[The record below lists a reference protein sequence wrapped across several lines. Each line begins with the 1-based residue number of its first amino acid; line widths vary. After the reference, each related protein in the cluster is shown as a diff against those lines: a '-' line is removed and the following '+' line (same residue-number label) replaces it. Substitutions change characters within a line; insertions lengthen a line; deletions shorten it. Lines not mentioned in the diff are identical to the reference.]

1 MDDQGT
7 TTGGPGNDEPQSE
20 RAEVGA
26 KGEQAW
32 SGGEADDVVAA
43 KVPEFSS
50 LTESATREEIYGI
63 DRFYDVQVPVWAE
76 LGRLE
81 MPIGDLL
88 KLGEGAVVRLG
99 RPVTDPVDLVAQGV
113 RLARGEVVV
122 VDDNFAIRIKEIE
135 STKKK
140 NSDS

>member
-1 MDDQGT
+1 MDEQET
-7 TTGGPGNDEPQSE
+7 TASGPVNDASTSE
-20 RAEVGA
+20 ASDATEANVEQPWSAGE
-26 KGEQAW
+26 KG
-32 SGGEADDVVAA
+32 DVVAA
-43 KVPEFSS
+43 RVPEFSP
-50 LTESATREEIYGI
+50 LTDGSTREEVHGI

-81 MPIGDLL
+81 MPIGDLM
-88 KLGEGAVVRLG
+88 KLGEGAVVRFG

-135 STKKK
+135 SIKK
-140 NSDS
+140 